1 MVHYLTIMYI
11 YIYISNIV
19 LLKKWTKEK
28 GNIIPSWGKKT
39 EEKPNSATVIRS
51 VYGKGTVFPVNLK
64 LQGKSL
70 E

>member
-1 MVHYLTIMYI
+1 MDKRKREYNTFLR
-11 YIYISNIV
+11 
-19 LLKKWTKEK
+19 E
-28 GNIIPSWGKKT
+28 KT
-39 EEKPNSATVIRS
+39 EEKQNSATVIRS